1 MITILTGRVGSGK
14 TACLKS
20 AIPLLKDRGLR
31 VDGYLSERVMDGET
45 VLGYDLLVLRT
56 GERVRLLRRSG
67 RPGGERVGRFTID
80 PEGFAAAAEAIGRSR
95 PSDLL
100 ILDELGRLELAG
112 RGVRPAVD
120 LLLKD
125 ARRNVL
131 AVIREDL
138 LEAYLPLFQASGVP
152 VFVFRLPASN
162 GAAALVRA
170 VAGEPA

>member
-14 TACLKS
+14 TACLKA

-31 VDGYLSERVMDGET
+31 VDGYLSERVMDGEN
-45 VLGYDLLVLRT
+45 VLGYDLLVLQT
-56 GERVRLLRRSG
+56 GERVRLLRCLAQ
-67 RPGGERVGRFTID
+67 PGGESVGRFTLD
-80 PEGFAAAAEAIGRSR
+80 PEGFAAAAEVIVRSR

-138 LEAYLPLFQASGVP
+138 LEAYLSLFRAAGGP
-152 VFVFRLPASN
+152 VSVFRLPASN
-162 GAAALVRA
+162 GAEALVRA
-170 VAGEPA
+170 VAGDPA